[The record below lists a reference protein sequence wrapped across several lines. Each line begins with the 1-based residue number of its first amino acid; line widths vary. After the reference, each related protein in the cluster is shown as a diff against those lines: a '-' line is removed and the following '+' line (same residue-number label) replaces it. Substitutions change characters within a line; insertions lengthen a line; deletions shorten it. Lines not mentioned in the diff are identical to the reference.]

1 MVRTEGVLHRRCARA
16 SEALE
21 VLAVLEALEILAVLV
36 LRRMR
41 TSALPP
47 AAPSATLPPDVSP
60 IPVSRFFCAN
70 LCSTL
75 EFTHFLKAE

>member
-41 TSALPP
+41 ASALPP
-47 AAPSATLPPDVSP
+47 VATSATLPLDSVF
-60 IPVSRFFCAN
+60 RFPN
-70 LCSTL
+70 
-75 EFTHFLKAE
+75 